1 MNNWSD
7 DWEVTEYEVDGG
19 VYTPPYSSPTP
30 SGGQEESSILGTAWE
45 KIKLQHESLLAAQ
58 VTDPEISQYAKN
70 QYTKQYQNWQKEY
83 NKLGTMSQIGSDIV
97 GAAPAIAAF
106 VSTPITGLGGLAAG
120 AALSGTQA
128 TADALQAQ
136 YEEGSDWNMRH
147 AVGAGAATAVT
158 DLALGGLGTKAAG
171 MAARKFAAPGA
182 VGVSSAMRGVAPV
195 ATDVLVADSGSAAAS
210 QIYQNLA
217 SGRNWNENIGTA
229 ALIGA
234 GAGGA
239 IRGAVKGSGNLSQSL
254 GFDFNKGGEG
264 AAARAAS
271 VNMKNGTEAN
281 SDFMKGF
288 VDKENAAEGL
298 RSKISEMDVDDPD
311 LGANISAYNGL
322 MSQKAGDAAIVDFAE
337 MIPDL
342 HINTKGFDVNVGGKN
357 VGRDIL
363 NMSQD
368 TMNDAK
374 INTSRVKKS
383 FFQTKRGESKEG
395 LSQEA
400 FDEKVADTYEPILQ
414 KGRGNLTKN
423 QTAIEEEILK
433 AQQIGAPATHQEELR
448 DLLSLYKEMISTGNQ
463 SMKSPAKS
471 VDVTDRMTYLSN
483 KFRDQSIKLGMGD
496 QFTGF
501 SGRKGDYEP
510 LRDFM
515 LEKAVWDSAH
525 AQSPSF
531 ANRTAD
537 SLKDTGGD
545 KFSNVGFKVGLGV
558 MTGGLSTSAAAAR
571 RAYRR
576 SKARGSL
583 EQAQTMGRT
592 LRRPTP
598 SERMESELA
607 SGNGPAAAHAAADD
621 LNAHGID
628 TPPPSSVVDAP
639 PASPD
644 FVETPAS
651 VISDEPSVAAQ
662 RVREQLI
669 AEEKASRAPVT
680 PVESVPTRTK
690 ADAKTRPAPR
700 PKSIEEPVQAAAPKA
715 EAKAASAPKESAKAK
730 KDKARAERE
739 AKKQAEQARIAA
751 DLQERILAG
760 NAPRAKAA
768 KTPTA
773 KAVEEPTPIVEEVAP
788 TPASVEAP
796 KPEAKAA
803 KAPTAKVVEEAPVVE
818 APAVEAPVKAE
829 AKATKAPQES
839 VKEKRAKAR
848 KERAERKKRQAEEEA
863 AKKAD
868 EGVVVET
875 TPVEAKGRK
884 EPTRKA
890 EEEITEEVVAGTT
903 PVEAK
908 GRKEPTRKEE
918 ESIELVHGSTSR
930 DLTLDS
936 IEIVRTGQKQG
947 KKGRSYGGFYNAMK
961 GDDAQASGYANMSE
975 GTPSLYDVKLKPGS
989 KVFEKEGDITRLS
1002 ESYINDLKA
1011 QGYAAVR
1018 GKDPRGNVE
1027 VAVIDKDAIGS
1038 MSRRE
1043 EPLAP
1048 KPEAKAAR
1056 VPKKKEATQEP
1067 VVAQE
1072 APQKAPTEP
1081 LGRKQPTRTQ
1091 EEPEAVTEAP
1101 VKPEE
1106 TVAESPK
1113 TDYAKLIREPLRKII
1128 DSRINARSGGN
1139 SSELIAARRK
1149 AQEDLK
1155 TIRGLEQQ
1163 FSKYPEEDISRV
1175 IYEVGGMEAL
1185 KKLAKED
1192 GMSVSQKVHSRLQ
1205 DMERLRKQEASLK
1218 IKEMEELASKV
1229 KSKESSAREA
1239 EAQKLKD
1246 EESLSAEE
1254 SFNKLEAAKQKE
1266 FVEEMDAR
1274 GYDDEIQAPIREM
1287 LKSGT
1292 SIKNARI
1299 HAARLHKEKGERIQE
1314 GIKDNK
1320 EKAAAAK
1327 KVTDLQ
1333 GQKDQVDQYLQDT
1346 GADDIPGVKDRIKDA
1361 FSNAQG
1367 PLSGAQMKKL
1377 VDGIQKHID
1386 GEAERFKKALARTDK
1401 ADPRSAEYEAAGLI
1415 YSNAQKT
1422 LASNRTAVDDRMA
1435 KAIADEK
1442 EATRARQVLESD
1454 YDKLFREADTRDHN
1468 VSKVISQKEELRED
1482 LLNRKIPESQVEE
1495 IIDRTFLKRERSPLS
1510 DKEMQKVILKTVDD
1524 VTRDRA
1530 STLENKV
1537 RAIRDVV
1544 KNTDD
1549 ETLKEMT
1556 LKATSDISLTR
1567 SREEFEQVTAMARAM
1582 EGEVRERGMKKE
1594 ATRLE
1599 AFNKAIIEG
1608 LENKT
1613 KYPNNPELWVP
1624 ANYLKAIQSTFGEGT
1639 GSHAGGMWT
1648 TIKMIVTGDTEG
1660 LPKFG
1665 TKELGEMKSLQAKQE
1680 KLEMGKLLTGMD
1692 NIILK

>member
-7 DWEVTEYEVDGG
+7 DWEVTDYEVDGG
-19 VYTPPYSSPTP
+19 GYTPPYSSPTP

-70 QYTKQYQNWQKEY
+70 QYTKQYQNWQNEY
-83 NKLGTMSQIGSDIV
+83 NKLGTMGQIGSDIV

-106 VSTPITGLGGLAAG
+106 ASTPVTGLGGLAAG

-128 TADALQAQ
+128 TADALQSQ
-136 YEEGSDWNMRH
+136 YEEGRDWNMGH

-171 MAARKFAAPGA
+171 MAARKLAAPGA
-182 VGVSSAMRGVAPV
+182 VGVSGAMRGVAPV
-195 ATDVLVADSGSAAAS
+195 ASDVLIADSGSAAAS

-217 SGRNWNENIGTA
+217 SGREWNEGTGTA
-229 ALIGA
+229 ALVGA

-239 IRGAVKGSGNLSQSL
+239 IRGAAKGAENLSQSL

-298 RSKISEMDVDDPD
+298 RSKINEMDVDDPD

-433 AQQIGAPATHQEELR
+433 AQQIGAPKAHVDELT
-448 DLLSLYKEMISTGNQ
+448 DLLSLHRELISTGNKAMQ
-463 SMKSPAKS
+463 SPAKS
-471 VDVTDRMTYLSN
+471 VDVSSRMEYLSN

-501 SGRKGDYEP
+501 AGRKGDYEP

-537 SLKDTGGD
+537 SLKDTASDGLSLGSGM
-545 KFSNVGFKVGLGV
+545 KFGLGV
-558 MTGGLSTSAAAAR
+558 ATGGISTGLGAAR

-583 EQAQTMGRT
+583 EQAQIMGRT

-651 VISDEPSVAAQ
+651 VISDEPSIAAQ

-669 AEEKASRAPVT
+669 AEEKASRAPVA

-700 PKSIEEPVQAAAPKA
+700 PKSIEEPVQAKAPKA

-773 KAVEEPTPIVEEVAP
+773 KAVEEPTPIVEEVVP
-788 TPASVEAP
+788 TPAPVEAP

-818 APAVEAPVKAE
+818 ALAVEAPVKAE
-829 AKATKAPQES
+829 AKAAKAPQES

-868 EGVVVET
+868 EEVVVET

-884 EPTRKA
+884 EPARRA
-890 EEEITEEVVAGTT
+890 EEEITEEAPKAKTEAKAAKAPKQKDQPEAVEEVKVEEPVVAET
-903 PVEAK
+903 
-908 GRKEPTRKEE
+908 
-918 ESIELVHGSTSR
+918 
-930 DLTLDS
+930 
-936 IEIVRTGQKQG
+936 
-947 KKGRSYGGFYNAMK
+947 
-961 GDDAQASGYANMSE
+961 
-975 GTPSLYDVKLKPGS
+975 
-989 KVFEKEGDITRLS
+989 
-1002 ESYINDLKA
+1002 
-1011 QGYAAVR
+1011 
-1018 GKDPRGNVE
+1018 
-1027 VAVIDKDAIGS
+1027 
-1038 MSRRE
+1038 
-1043 EPLAP
+1043 P
-1048 KPEAKAAR
+1048 KPQPKAKAAR
-1056 VPKKKEATQEP
+1056 VPKKKEATPEP
-1067 VVAQE
+1067 EVAQE

-1239 EAQKLKD
+1239 ESQKLKD
-1246 EESLSAEE
+1246 EEALSAEE

-1346 GADDIPGVKDRIKDA
+1346 GADDIPGVKERIKDA

-1524 VTRDRA
+1524 VTKDRA